1 MLYKTERIENL
12 DELEA
17 IHTSLYMNAMR
28 LRALLEEPTPSLPQ
42 IEGIA
47 KSIHMDALRA
57 KDFEF
62 IVTQRTIKEL

>member
-1 MLYKTERIENL
+1 MQYKTERIENL

-17 IHTSLYMNAMR
+17 IHMSLYMNAMR
-28 LRALLEEPTPSLPQ
+28 LRALLEEPTPSIPQ

-47 KSIHMDALRA
+47 KSMHMDALKA

-62 IVTQRTIKEL
+62 ILSQRTVKEV